1 MTEKLWYHKQGEDI
15 IVSSRVRLAR
25 NYRELPFEDRMTPE
39 QKKAVWEKVKNA
51 LSGNVMEFRADKISE
66 LSDID
71 RRVLVEAHL
80 MSPAMLREHSDGGI
94 ILSKDKSI
102 SVLVNEED
110 HLRMQCICGGN
121 HLREAWELLDKL
133 DDLLENEKP
142 FAFDEKFGYLTACPT
157 NVGTG
162 MRASVMLHLPALQMT
177 GYLNRVLKEA
187 GKLGIDIRGIFGEGS
202 EMQGSL
208 VQLSNQATLGVT
220 EAETIERVEKVIDY
234 VVKQERAARERLQ
247 KEIPIDLEDR
257 IMRSYGLLKFAKKM
271 TSKELLERWSDVRLG
286 ILLGYVRDM
295 SLSDMGRLL
304 VESGA
309 AHIEKQAG
317 KALSP
322 DERDV
327 LRCRNLTA

>member
-1 MTEKLWYHKQGEDI
+1 MAEIWYHEQKDDI

-25 NYRELPFEDRMTPE
+25 NYRELPFEDKMTAE
-39 QKKAVWEKVKNA
+39 QKNTVWENVKTA
-51 LSGNVMEFRADKISE
+51 LEGNVMGFEANRISE
-66 LSDID
+66 LSDTD

-80 MSPAMLREHSDGGI
+80 MSPAMLREHADGGV

-110 HLRMQCICGGN
+110 HLRMQCIRGGN

-162 MRASVMLHLPALQMT
+162 MRASVMLHLPALEMT

-187 GKLGIDIRGIFGEGS
+187 GKLGIDIRGIYGEGS
-202 EMQGSL
+202 EMKGSL
-208 VQLSNQATLGVT
+208 VQLSNQTTLGVT

-234 VVKQERAARERLQ
+234 VVKQERAARERLK
-247 KEIPIDLEDR
+247 KELPIDLEDR
-257 IMRSYGLLKFAKKM
+257 IMRSYGQLKFARKM
-271 TSKELLERWSDVRLG
+271 SSKELLERWSDVRFGIVLG
-286 ILLGYVRDM
+286 FVKDM

-317 KALSP
+317 KELSP

-327 LRCRNLTA
+327 LRCQYLMS